1 MLDSLMN
8 YVFNTGSTPPKSGSI
23 STGSLSGDVSKLFGA
38 IFSRV
43 DPATSKFGEMVRKSM
58 EAELTATPPPIQKLS
73 GFAQDPRSAR
83 SPLNLDA
90 TYLRALQ
97 TPVSENSLSNIASRG
112 NSSVNRA
119 FQLAYVRT
127 VNPSRLPSASQVGS
141 VNVSAP
147 TAKKSVRT
155 KTRRA
160 YQPNIYSS
168 ET

>member
-38 IFSRV
+38 IFSKS
-43 DPATSKFGEMVRKSM
+43 PKNSPFAEMVKKSM
-58 EAELTATPPPIQKLS
+58 EEELTATPPPIQKLS